1 MQLTMTTDYA
11 LRCMLYLSGKEGLS
25 SSPEIGEAVGINKIF
40 VQKVLRVLRDAGVVS
55 STHGGTGGYRLA
67 KKPEEIVLLDIILL
81 FEKTMKINRCLEPE
95 GYCDRY
101 ETCPMHAYYTEVQK
115 TLEDYFGRDTLQDV
129 IDHGIRK
136 RKGVIHDAKE
146 RQCDTKCLL

>member
-11 LRCMLYLSGKEGLS
+11 LQCMMYLAGKEEVS
-25 SSPEIGEAVGINKIF
+25 SSPEIGEAVGINKMF

-81 FEKTMKINRCLEPE
+81 FEKTMKINRCLELKGCCE
-95 GYCDRY
+95 RY
-101 ETCPMHAYYTEVQK
+101 ETCPLHAYYTEVQK

-129 IDHGIRK
+129 IDHRK
-136 RKGVIHDAKE
+136 
-146 RQCDTKCLL
+146 TKRDEQNVMIYS

>member
-11 LRCMLYLSGKEGLS
+11 LRCMMYLAGKEEVS
-25 SSPEIGEAVGINKIF
+25 SSPEIGEAVGINKMF

-55 STHGGTGGYRLA
+55 STHGGTGGYSLA

-81 FEKTMKINRCLEPE
+81 FEKTMKINRCLELKGCCE
-95 GYCDRY
+95 RY
-101 ETCPMHAYYTEVQK
+101 ETCPLHAYYTEVQK

-129 IDHGIRK
+129 IDHRK
-136 RKGVIHDAKE
+136 
-146 RQCDTKCLL
+146 TKRDEQNVMIYS